1 MNFSTCFGMR
11 KSRSSM
17 PTKRFTGGR
26 LPTAP
31 RMPDGTKANMRASR
45 RMVICGAWPARA
57 KTFSTSPT
65 RSGSGS
71 VRWKVWPSSLGLCA
85 MWSIASAT
93 KSTGTMLMRPPSRPM
108 LGIQGGRIWRMRW
121 ISLKK

>member
-93 KSTGTMLMRPPSRPM
+93 KSTGTMFTRPPSMPSI
-108 LGIQGGRIWRMRW
+108 GIHGGSAWRSFLRKV
-121 ISLKK
+121 KK